1 MTYDFVANFNVV
13 CQPTNRANMITIV
26 SQPIWHPCQLIVA
39 TSLVMALLLF
49 AGCSKTE
56 EHKFESYLDELD
68 VDASLDSAEEIVLGT
83 YNIASAL
90 PKPKTISSSTQDEA
104 ELDEPLWVQ
113 VRFELYAIVAPED
126 KKALAAACE
135 RHRGM
140 LDDTVLTICRE
151 ASKDELDDSRWAT
164 LKSRLIDAIRPIVGD
179 DRVRQLSFSDFA
191 WEPI

>member
-1 MTYDFVANFNVV
+1 MKTFTHAQPSWHSCQMFVAT
-13 CQPTNRANMITIV
+13 CLALAI
-26 SQPIWHPCQLIVA
+26 
-39 TSLVMALLLF
+39 LLLV
-49 AGCSKTE
+49 GCGKAE
-56 EHKFESYLDELD
+56 VNEFDSYLDQLD

-90 PKPKTISSSTQDEA
+90 PKPESPASDE
-104 ELDEPLWVQ
+104 EEDEENEPLWVQ

-126 KKALAAACE
+126 KKAVAAACE

-140 LDDTVLTICRE
+140 LDDTVVTICRE

-164 LKSRLIDAIRPIVGD
+164 LKSRLIDAIRPILGD

>member
-1 MTYDFVANFNVV
+1 MKTVAHA
-13 CQPTNRANMITIV
+13 QP
-26 SQPIWHPCQLIVA
+26 SWHPSQVIAVII
-39 TSLVMALLLF
+39 MALAIMLLV
-49 AGCSKTE
+49 GCGKAE
-56 EHKFESYLDELD
+56 EHIFDSYLDELD

-90 PKPKTISSSTQDEA
+90 PKPKTPSSSEEDE
-104 ELDEPLWVQ
+104 EENEPLWVQ

-126 KKALAAACE
+126 KKAVVAACK

-140 LDDTVLTICRE
+140 LDDTVVTICRE

-164 LKSRLIDAIRPIVGD
+164 LKSRLIDAIRPILGD
-179 DRVRQLSFSDFA
+179 DRIRQLSFSDFA